1 MSLKRLTGDEIQ
13 KWRIEILN
21 TEDFRDEHFGKKEF
35 GDRTLAAE
43 NILYYEQGLPSHLVH
58 ERPVDGH
65 PAAIFNVVA
74 PIIDNI
80 IPTLSSKNPYILSLP
95 KRQGPEDEQSAPIAG
110 EILNYRYKE
119 LNLKIINEMTIW
131 NAYVL
136 GIGVSKIGYTTKFG
150 ESPTEDTQKQRE
162 KDIEKSKIQKIKERF
177 GLTKPKKEEIVENPE
192 RNEFIR
198 SESPFVADVD
208 PFRFGIDPRSN
219 SIQEANFVFEKTTK
233 ILDNVKKN
241 KTFKNTSDLKGE
253 DMDEELIRKVPQ
265 TQHDFFKTID
275 LYEIHYKT
283 DTGINILTLA
293 ADGDNWKELE
303 HKESVYEM
311 DGFQY
316 ELLYF
321 NKHPHLLYPMSD
333 ISKIKGLQDRV
344 NQTVENILEQVDKYV
359 PKIGI
364 DETALTESGR
374 RALRDGNIG
383 AEVFFNKSP
392 REAIQELSFTQV
404 KADLFA
410 LVDKVIEN
418 IMLMTGLTKAQLLG
432 ISDATSATEAQ
443 IGQSG
448 SNLRISEKFDKV
460 NDFLTR
466 QARKLWQ
473 VEKQFSNLEEISLI
487 VGQAGVS
494 PEGVPVYSWLPD
506 IDSDMSEK
514 LAKGEYRFEV
524 VMGSTER
531 PDLPILRK
539 QIENLINIIGGEGVL
554 QVIAQQGFK
563 IELVEILREYLDLF
577 PNMFK
582 NKGRIIKPIQQPV
595 PGQVPGQP
603 PGGGVPANTQQF
615 QEAAPNLADLASQ
628 IGGEAQGG
636 QPIA

>member
-1 MSLKRLTGDEIQ
+1 MKPLTNDEI
-13 KWRIEILN
+13 KRWRVEIQN
-21 TEDFRDEHFGKKEF
+21 TEDFRDDHFGKKDF

-43 NILYYEQGLPSHLVH
+43 NILYYEQGLPSKLISEV
-58 ERPVDGH
+58 PVDGH
-65 PAAIFNVVA
+65 PAAVFNVIS
-74 PIIDNI
+74 PIVDNI

-95 KRQGPEDEQSAPIAG
+95 KRNNDDDEVSAPIAG
-110 EILNYRYKE
+110 EIINYRYKE
-119 LNLKIINEMTIW
+119 LGLKDINKMTIW
-131 NAYVL
+131 NGYVL

-150 ESPTEDTQKQRE
+150 LSPNADTEKETKKE
-162 KDIEKSKIQKIKERF
+162 IEKGRLQKFKEAV
-177 GLTKPKKEEIVENPE
+177 GLSKPKKEETVENPE
-192 RNEFIR
+192 KNEFIR
-198 SESPFVADVD
+198 SESSFVIDID
-208 PFRFGIDPRSN
+208 PFRFGIDPRAN
-219 SIQEANFVFEKTTK
+219 FIEEADFVFEKVTK
-233 ILDNVKKN
+233 ILDKVKSN
-241 KTFKNTSDLKGE
+241 KDYKNTSNLEGGELDEDLV
-253 DMDEELIRKVPQ
+253 RKIPK

-283 DTGINILTLA
+283 DEGINILTLA

-303 HKESVYEM
+303 HKKSVYEM
-311 DGFQY
+311 DGYQY

-333 ISKIKGLQDRV
+333 ISKIKGLQDRIS
-344 NQTVENILEQVDKYV
+344 QTIENILEQVDKYV

-364 DETALTESGR
+364 DETALTDGGKNS
-374 RALRDGNIG
+374 LRDGGIG
-383 AEVFFNKSP
+383 AFVGFNKSP
-392 REAIQELSFTQV
+392 REAIMEIGFTQV

-410 LVDKVIEN
+410 LIDKVLDIV
-418 IMLMTGLTKAQLLG
+418 MLMTGLTKAQLLG
-432 ISDATSATEAQ
+432 ITTADTATEAQ

-448 SNLRISEKFDKV
+448 SNLRTSEKFDKV

-487 VGQAGVS
+487 VGQSGVS
-494 PEGVPVYSWLPD
+494 QEGIPTYSWLPD
-506 IDSDMSEK
+506 IDSEMSDK

-554 QVIAQQGFK
+554 QVIAAQGFK

-582 NKGRIIKPIQQPV
+582 NKGRIIKPIGQ
-595 PGQVPGQP
+595 QVPGQP
-603 PGGGVPANTQQF
+603 GQPQQGAGLPANTQQL
-615 QEAAPNLADLASQ
+615 QEAPPNIADIASQ
-628 IGGEAQGG
+628 VGGEAQGG